1 MKKLLT
7 AIAII
12 AALYSTNARAW
23 SYGEFVSC
31 DAINPRPRIIFKT
44 SYGKLIHDLSTSTAG
59 INAIASRSNNA
70 AHENGLLAAGIAVV
84 STGYSINIRKGTAQV
99 LDENAVCVLPE
110 EIEIFI
116 GYKNPLIYVS
126 NEYPQ
131 QSCEFSHII
140 RHEQTH
146 QRINKLT
153 LEYFLPLLDETIREA
168 VTDVRA
174 VKVANTDAAT
184 IQEGLKLLN
193 AYYIARL
200 TPILE
205 EFEKARLVEQLK
217 LDNMTNYRNE
227 WKVCKDFYENNP
239 EKVIKK

>member
-1 MKKLLT
+1 MKKFFT

-12 AALYSTNARAW
+12 AALYSFDAQAW

-44 SYGKLIHDLSTSTAG
+44 SYGKLIHDLSTSMAG
-59 INAIASRSNNA
+59 INAIASKSRNA
-70 AHENGLLAAGIAVV
+70 AHENGLLASGIAVASAEYYV
-84 STGYSINIRKGTAQV
+84 HIKKGTAQV

-116 GYKNPLIYVS
+116 GYRNPLIYVS

-168 VTDVRA
+168 ISDVRA
-174 VKVANTDAAT
+174 VKVINTDAST
-184 IQEGLKLLN
+184 IQEGLKQLN

-200 TPILE
+200 KPILE
-205 EFEKARLVEQLK
+205 EFEKARLAEQLK

-239 EKVIKK
+239 DKVIKK